1 MSISCSFSLS
11 NIDLHK
17 YARLKR
23 AAGKLNVLIS
33 VFPRLH
39 LYIGHLNYKQHKL
52 YSIVTFLFSSQLLEQ
67 TEKKKE
73 SVGVFCLILKIE
85 ILYNIK
91 LAAVVFIQCFLSF
104 SSSCAGTSVLLSP
117 NCKDNKISI
126 FNKQVF
132 IYPIFTLRIIFY
144 CILIEGNLYKYF
156 SNMQFYP
163 PLSLPFFFFSFHSK

>member
-1 MSISCSFSLS
+1 MYICIITKYKLLILNEIYKNTSTTPHLYLYSKSNIEFMSISCSFSLS

-91 LAAVVFIQCFLSF
+91 LAAVVFI
-104 SSSCAGTSVLLSP
+104 
-117 NCKDNKISI
+117 
-126 FNKQVF
+126 
-132 IYPIFTLRIIFY
+132 
-144 CILIEGNLYKYF
+144 
-156 SNMQFYP
+156 
-163 PLSLPFFFFSFHSK
+163 